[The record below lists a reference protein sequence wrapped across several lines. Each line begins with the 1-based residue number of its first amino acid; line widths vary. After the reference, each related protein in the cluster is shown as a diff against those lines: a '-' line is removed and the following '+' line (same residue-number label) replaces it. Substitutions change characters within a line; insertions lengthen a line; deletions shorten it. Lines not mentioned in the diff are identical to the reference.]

1 MPSLSRA
8 GRRRSRTIKDGWTVV
23 ITHGNGP
30 QVGFVLRRSELAAH
44 ELHEVPLD
52 VCGADTQGAIGYALQ
67 QNLGNEFR
75 CYGMDRDVVTVIC
88 QTEVAADD
96 PAFESPT
103 KPIGSFMDAGQA
115 ERRRR
120 EDGWVLVE
128 DANRGYRRVV
138 ASPRPLRIVEL
149 PAIRKLAAAGTIVIT
164 AGGGGVPVVAGPGG
178 ELAGV
183 PAVIDKDLASS
194 LLASDLGADLLLIT
208 TGVEK
213 IALNFGTQRQRWADC
228 LTLAEA
234 KAYLAAGTHFGKG
247 SMAPK
252 IQAMIEYRVPGAR
265 RHRGDHHRH
274 GERRPRAERRHR
286 NPDHPGL
293 IAADQADGCLNLTGR
308 DRAPTPGGRPARVLP
323 AGNGRTVRLGFQGSQ
338 VI

>member
-1 MPSLSRA
+1 MLQGRTAVVAIGGNSLIKDKMHQTIRDQYIA
-8 GRRRSRTIKDGWTVV
+8 ARETCRHIVTMIKDGWTVV

-52 VCGADTQGAIGYALQ
+52 VCGADTQAAIGYALQ
-67 QNLGNEFR
+67 QNLFNEFR
-75 CYGMDRDVVTVIC
+75 RYGVDRDAVTVIC

-115 ERRRR
+115 EWRRR

-149 PAIRKLAAAGTIVIT
+149 PAIRKLVAAGTIVI
-164 AGGGGVPVVAGPGG
+164 AVGGGGIPVIASPGG

-194 LLASDLGADLLLIT
+194 LLASDLDADLLLIT

-213 IALNFGTQRQRWADC
+213 VALNFGTPQQRWADR
-228 LTLAEA
+228 LTLSEA
-234 KAYLAAGTHFGKG
+234 KAYLAAGTHFAKG

-252 IQAMIEYRVPGAR
+252 IQAMIEYLERGGTEGIITDTANVDRALSGATGTRITRDLSPAPQSRDHEVRVP
-265 RHRGDHHRH
+265 
-274 GERRPRAERRHR
+274 
-286 NPDHPGL
+286 
-293 IAADQADGCLNLTGR
+293 
-308 DRAPTPGGRPARVLP
+308 DR
-323 AGNGRTVRLGFQGSQ
+323 
-338 VI
+338 